1 MDIMLNTE
9 SKIFLFKLK
18 LLYCRQKN
26 IHSSNKHIHTTR
38 QQVNA
43 NDNLPDK
50 NGSLEIYRKTKQ
62 YRRKNQGEC
71 SGCSIMYLLY
81 HLTLSICP

>member
-1 MDIMLNTE
+1 MQAKEHT
-9 SKIFLFKLK
+9 
-18 LLYCRQKN
+18 LLQQT
-26 IHSSNKHIHTTR
+26 HTHTTR
-38 QQVNA
+38 EQANA

-62 YRRKNQGEC
+62 YRRKNQGER

-81 HLTLSICP
+81 HLTLSICPQSGGGPGMSLFC